1 LGRSRRSCDRLPVAE
16 THALRRVARTLLDTY
31 VGHGAGE
38 RILHGRIRRGD
49 IERIHAVILS
59 ADLRGFMSL
68 SDRLPGDRVVAL
80 LNGYFDCLVPPIEAR
95 GGEVLKFMG
104 DGLLAIFPVGDH
116 PAAAC
121 EAALAAVA
129 ETRARL
135 TGAHADHAAN
145 GRPALRHGSALHMG
159 EVLCGNVGSAT
170 RLDFTTI
177 GPAVNL
183 SARLETLA
191 RDLGREVVLS
201 SAVAA
206 CLPDAVTSLGRFEL
220 RGFREPQE
228 VFAPT

>member
-1 LGRSRRSCDRLPVAE
+1 L
-16 THALRRVARTLLDTY
+16 
-31 VGHGAGE
+31 
-38 RILHGRIRRGD
+38 
-49 IERIHAVILS
+49 
-59 ADLRGFMSL
+59 
-68 SDRLPGDRVVAL
+68 
-80 LNGYFDCLVPPIEAR
+80 
-95 GGEVLKFMG
+95 G

-145 GRPALRHGSALHMG
+145 GRPARRHGSALHMG

-220 RGFREPQE
+220 RGFREPQDPSRESSSRGAADTPHGLRAIRLTLQATLVQSPSGMEPTRSRRRWNPYFGQMPE
-228 VFAPT
+228 VRGSSIPLSP